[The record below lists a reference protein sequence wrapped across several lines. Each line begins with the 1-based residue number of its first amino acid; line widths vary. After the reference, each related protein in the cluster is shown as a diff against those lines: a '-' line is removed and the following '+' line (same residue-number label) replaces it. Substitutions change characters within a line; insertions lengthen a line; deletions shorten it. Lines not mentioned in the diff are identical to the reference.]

1 MPSLMPRAFV
11 AARFTQLFAWHRS
24 LAIGLAGSAL
34 LLGCGGA
41 VPPDAAVNNEDPQR
55 DDTSE
60 ALNAAAGNSLAAGF
74 EHTCVILEGG
84 AVKCWGDNQFGQ
96 LGIGSTATVGA
107 GAFEMGNNLPTVSLG
122 KG

>member
-1 MPSLMPRAFV
+1 MPSLMSRAFL
-11 AARFTQLFAWHRS
+11 AARFANLFARHRW

-34 LLGCGGA
+34 LLACGGA
-41 VPPDAAVNNEDPQR
+41 IPPDAAVDNEEPQR

-74 EHTCVILEGG
+74 DHTCVILEGG
-84 AVKCWGDNQFGQ
+84 AVKCWGDNEFGK